1 MSVLKEGYN
10 ISVLDFYTLK
20 NIFYI
25 KCISIESF
33 LLLFFYIFF
42 QGLNAGVANARCASL
57 VFFLLFLYFYILFF
71 QGLMQALP
79 TLDAQ
84 VGVVAAATASPCH

>member
-1 MSVLKEGYN
+1 VGAGPNAGVAITGCASLV
-10 ISVLDFYTLK
+10 F
-20 NIFYI
+20 F
-25 KCISIESF
+25 
-33 LLLFFYIFF
+33 LLFFYIFF